1 MIRWETYGPEVA
13 RIINEFEESIK
24 LQTPE
29 KDDSNFHLHHEDSA
43 KFSSDVKTLCK
54 SMTINLF
61 SQTKLM
67 TIINSHVISDV
78 AFNTLNKME
87 AVGENQFIDFL
98 NDRLIYDPKER
109 FLHLVHP

>member
-1 MIRWETYGPEVA
+1 M
-13 RIINEFEESIK
+13 
-24 LQTPE
+24 
-29 KDDSNFHLHHEDSA
+29 
-43 KFSSDVKTLCK
+43 
-54 SMTINLF
+54 F

-98 NDRLIYDPKER
+98 NDRLIYDP
-109 FLHLVHP
+109 

>member
-1 MIRWETYGPEVA
+1 MGLLTVMLKDNIDLNSKSNFIQWYYH
-13 RIINEFEESIK
+13 EE
-24 LQTPE
+24 
-29 KDDSNFHLHHEDSA
+29 DDSNLDLHHEDSA

-98 NDRLIYDPKER
+98 NDRLIYDP
-109 FLHLVHP
+109 